1 MNYLI
6 SHYLFK
12 HLSPVYNR
20 FNSIT
25 CFQHSYTECLKKERT
40 ILGSWIQK
48 WEWGVGGGGTY
59 FWRQSSLE
67 FCGYHSLSDCTVSL
81 VHFAYVLLLS
91 SHTKRRFSII
101 RQIDDWWE
109 FALQSSIC
117 MLCSNEAFFIL
128 AGAGG
133 GGTYVPS
140 LNFKYSCS
148 ASLGVGH
155 VPFSIEPI
163 FMSFVANSSSHM
175 SLFQG
180 HVTCRNFALAGPH

>member
-25 CFQHSYTECLKKERT
+25 CFQHSYTECLKKERI

-48 WEWGVGGGGTY
+48 WEWGVGGGALIFEGSHCWNFVVTIVSVTVHCPLFILLMY
-59 FWRQSSLE
+59 FYQ
-67 FCGYHSLSDCTVSL
+67 G
-81 VHFAYVLLLS
+81 

-109 FALQSSIC
+109 FACFVVMRPSLYWR
-117 MLCSNEAFFIL
+117 
-128 AGAGG
+128 GRGG

-155 VPFSIEPI
+155 VPCSIEPI